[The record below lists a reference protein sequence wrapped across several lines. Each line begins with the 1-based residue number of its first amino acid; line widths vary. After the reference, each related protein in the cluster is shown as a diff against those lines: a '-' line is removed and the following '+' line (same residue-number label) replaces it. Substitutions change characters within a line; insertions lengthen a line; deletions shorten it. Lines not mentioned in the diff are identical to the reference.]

1 MAKKFNID
9 AGTIVAI
16 GAGVAVIWGL
26 TGLKKLLNSLG
37 ITESAD
43 TKAADEIASD
53 TTSPWNP
60 IMYQKAPSGSKLLTN
75 QQCENLYN
83 AIDSSWGYFDD
94 DEEKIIGSI
103 KAVIRY
109 QVQWSF
115 FSWWM
120 ANKKGIDLLD
130 YMRGGAYWGRL
141 EDSDINEITKYI
153 ESLPKY
159 K

>member
-1 MAKKFNID
+1 MAKKFTID
-9 AGTIVAI
+9 TGTIVAV

-26 TGLKKLLNSLG
+26 VGLKKILNSLG

-60 IMYQKAPSGSKLLTN
+60 QFYLNAPSGSKLLTSATA
-75 QQCENLYN
+75 QRLFD
-83 AIDSSWGYFDD
+83 AIDASWGYFDD
-94 DEEKIIGSI
+94 DEETIKGAI
-103 KAVIRY
+103 KANIKY
-109 QVQWSF
+109 QSQWSF

-120 ANKKGIDLLD
+120 ANKKNIDLLD

-153 ESLPKY
+153 DSLPKY